1 MDKDQYLSDG
11 YHGEDSTPNFHEKQ
25 RIYSRMLK
33 SILALVLLTPLGSW
47 AQTTPPP
54 IQVGYV
60 VITPSSPSITP
71 VPALETFTQTRTFD
85 TLQVGVLA
93 PNLATSVLLPLEVSA
108 SLSKTL
114 GVAIVN
120 PNSGATQ
127 ITLTVR
133 RPDGTPFAINTL
145 TVLARQQISRLITE
159 LFPGPP
165 TGGAGS
171 QPGIP
176 AEFNGTLVITS
187 TLPASI
193 LGLKF
198 RGDNYS
204 TIPAIDI
211 APGNFPIPVIITG
224 VGGSGAALFPQF
236 VTGGN
241 WSTEITIFNTA
252 TTPLTV
258 RVDVFTPTGAPF
270 PVRFNGQIAS
280 SFLNL
285 VIPGSGSLI
294 LAP

>member
-1 MDKDQYLSDG
+1 
-11 YHGEDSTPNFHEKQ
+11 
-25 RIYSRMLK
+25 MLK
-33 SILALVLLTPLGSW
+33 SVLALVLLVPLGSW

-60 VITPSSPSITP
+60 VITPASPSITP
-71 VPALETFTQTRTFD
+71 VPAFETFTQTRTFD

-93 PNLATSVLLPLEVSA
+93 PDLATNVLLPLEVSA

-114 GVAIVN
+114 GVAIAN

-133 RPDGTPFAINTL
+133 RPDGTQFATNTL

-165 TGGAGS
+165 IGGAGG

-176 AEFNGTLVITS
+176 TEFNGTLVITS

-211 APGNFPIPVIITG
+211 APGTFPIPVIITG
-224 VGGSGAALFPQF
+224 VGGSGATLFPQF

-252 TTPLTV
+252 STPQTV
-258 RVDVFTPTGAPF
+258 RVDVFTPTGVPF
-270 PVRFNGQIAS
+270 SVRFNGQTSS